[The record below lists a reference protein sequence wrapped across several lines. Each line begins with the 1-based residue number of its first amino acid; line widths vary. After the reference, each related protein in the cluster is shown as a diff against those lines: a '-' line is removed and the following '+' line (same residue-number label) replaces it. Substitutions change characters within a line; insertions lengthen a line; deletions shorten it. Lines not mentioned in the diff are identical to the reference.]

1 MYLCKVNKTNTQKL
15 NDMTTAT
22 KYEIAIQLV
31 IIDAIERGLTTAAE
45 AVEYMATDI
54 FLCQVENYVTL
65 IESEF

>member
-1 MYLCKVNKTNTQKL
+1 
-15 NDMTTAT
+15 MTTAT